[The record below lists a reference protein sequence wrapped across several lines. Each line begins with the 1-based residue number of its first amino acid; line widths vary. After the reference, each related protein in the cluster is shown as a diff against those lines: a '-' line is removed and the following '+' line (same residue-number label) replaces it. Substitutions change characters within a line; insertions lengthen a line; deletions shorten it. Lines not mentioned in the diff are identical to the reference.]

1 MVRKYL
7 DRKDK
12 TDSEDYLT
20 SKNEQSKKE
29 SIENIDPL
37 NAEERTLVLTNQEPK
52 LKNISTENATEQIN
66 KAEQYMQYI
75 NSQLADRL
83 LRIEKIKQSHE
94 NFEREIELLQTEKN
108 KQIKK
113 TRISD
118 ELVNEPESVKATRE
132 LSNLIQQYAVEKL
145 EMMKKLFDSE
155 KKQSTELNTK
165 LQENLTKITISE
177 ERLKQQRE
185 HLEIKIRDKTNKLIQ
200 AERLSAIGEIS
211 ARLAHDLRNPLTVI
225 KGTVEIIKA
234 RNKKID
240 TEFSSKQIEMM
251 ERAVARMSNQIDEVL
266 DFVKIQTLHAT
277 RNSLFETIG
286 LSVTKIKKSADFSI
300 NVVGNNVQF
309 VYDADKLEVVFDN
322 VITNAVEAINEK
334 GQIDI
339 RVNDNLNEI
348 VIEIEDS
355 GTGVPDELL
364 TKIFEPLFTTKQ
376 RGTGLGLASCKR
388 IIEQHGGS
396 IHVKSKPSMFIIKL
410 PKLLEISMF

>member
-52 LKNISTENATEQIN
+52 LKNISTEDATEQIN

-118 ELVNEPESVKATRE
+118 ELINEPESVKATRE

>member
-37 NAEERTLVLTNQEPK
+37 NAEERILVLTNQEPK
-52 LKNISTENATEQIN
+52 LKNISTEDATEQIN

-118 ELVNEPESVKATRE
+118 ELINEPESVKATRE

-286 LSVTKIKKSADFSI
+286 LSGTKIKKSADFSI

>member
-52 LKNISTENATEQIN
+52 LKNTSTENATEQIN

-165 LQENLTKITISE
+165 LQENLNKITISE

-185 HLEIKIRDKTNKLIQ
+185 HLEIEIRDKTNKLIQ

-234 RNKKID
+234 KNKKID
-240 TEFSSKQIEMM
+240 TEFSSKQIQMM
-251 ERAVARMSNQIDEVL
+251 ERAVSRMSNQIDEVL

-277 RNSLFETIG
+277 KNSLFETIG

-300 NVVGNNVQF
+300 NVEGNNVQF
-309 VYDADKLEVVFDN
+309 VYDADKLEVVLDN

-339 RVNDNLNEI
+339 RVNDNSNEI

-396 IHVKSKPSMFIIKL
+396 INVKSKPSMFIIKL

>member
-12 TDSEDYLT
+12 TDSEDYIT

-52 LKNISTENATEQIN
+52 LKNISTEDATEQIN

-118 ELVNEPESVKATRE
+118 ELINEPESVKATRE

-165 LQENLTKITISE
+165 LQENLNKITISE

-185 HLEIKIRDKTNKLIQ
+185 HLEIEIRDKTNKLIQ

-234 RNKKID
+234 KNKKID

-251 ERAVARMSNQIDEVL
+251 ERAVSRMSNQIDEVL

-277 RNSLFETIG
+277 KNSLFETIG

-300 NVVGNNVQF
+300 NVEGNNVQF
-309 VYDADKLEVVFDN
+309 VYDADKLEVVLDN

-339 RVNDNLNEI
+339 RVNDNSNEI

-355 GTGVPDELL
+355 GTGVPEELL

-376 RGTGLGLASCKR
+376 RGTGLGLASCNR

>member
-52 LKNISTENATEQIN
+52 LKNISTEDATEQIN

-118 ELVNEPESVKATRE
+118 ELINEPESVKATRE

-165 LQENLTKITISE
+165 LQENLNKITISE

-185 HLEIKIRDKTNKLIQ
+185 HLEIEIRDKTNKLIQ

-234 RNKKID
+234 KNKKID

-251 ERAVARMSNQIDEVL
+251 ERAVSRMSNQIDEVL

-277 RNSLFETIG
+277 KNSLFETIG
-286 LSVTKIKKSADFSI
+286 LSITKIKKSADFSI

-339 RVNDNLNEI
+339 RVNDNSNEI

-396 IHVKSKPSMFIIKL
+396 INVKSKPSMFIIKL

>member
-37 NAEERTLVLTNQEPK
+37 NAEERILVLTNQEPK

-118 ELVNEPESVKATRE
+118 ELINEPESVKATRE

-165 LQENLTKITISE
+165 LQENLNKITISE

-251 ERAVARMSNQIDEVL
+251 ERAVSRMSNQIDEVL

-277 RNSLFETIG
+277 KNSLFETIG

-339 RVNDNLNEI
+339 RVNDNSNEI

-355 GTGVPDELL
+355 GTGVPEELL

>member
-12 TDSEDYLT
+12 TDSEDYIT

-37 NAEERTLVLTNQEPK
+37 NAEERILVLTNQEPK

-94 NFEREIELLQTEKN
+94 NFEREIELLQIEKN

-155 KKQSTELNTK
+155 KKQSTEINTK
-165 LQENLTKITISE
+165 LQENLNKITISE

-185 HLEIKIRDKTNKLIQ
+185 HLEIEIRDKTNKLIQ

-234 RNKKID
+234 KNKKID

-251 ERAVARMSNQIDEVL
+251 ERAVSRMSNQIDEVL

-277 RNSLFETIG
+277 KNSLFETIG
-286 LSVTKIKKSADFSI
+286 LSITKIKKSADFSI
-300 NVVGNNVQF
+300 NVVGNNVRF
-309 VYDADKLEVVFDN
+309 VYDADKLEVVLDN

-339 RVNDNLNEI
+339 RVNDNSNEI

-355 GTGVPDELL
+355 GTGVPEELL

-396 IHVKSKPSMFIIKL
+396 INVKSKPSMFIIKL

>member
-165 LQENLTKITISE
+165 LQENLNKITISE

-185 HLEIKIRDKTNKLIQ
+185 HLEIEIRDKTNKLIQ

-234 RNKKID
+234 KNKKID

-251 ERAVARMSNQIDEVL
+251 ERAVSRMSNQIDEVL

-309 VYDADKLEVVFDN
+309 VYDADKLEVVLDN

-339 RVNDNLNEI
+339 RVNDNSNEI

>member
-12 TDSEDYLT
+12 TDSEDYIT

-52 LKNISTENATEQIN
+52 LKNTSTENATEQIN

-118 ELVNEPESVKATRE
+118 ELINEPESVKATRE

-165 LQENLTKITISE
+165 LQENLNKITISE

-185 HLEIKIRDKTNKLIQ
+185 HLEIEIRDKTNKLIQ

-234 RNKKID
+234 KNKKID
-240 TEFSSKQIEMM
+240 TEFSSKQIQMM
-251 ERAVARMSNQIDEVL
+251 ERAVSRMSNQIDEVL

-277 RNSLFETIG
+277 KNSLFETIG

-300 NVVGNNVQF
+300 NVEGNNVQF
-309 VYDADKLEVVFDN
+309 VYDADKLEVVLDN

-339 RVNDNLNEI
+339 RVNDNSNEI

>member
-165 LQENLTKITISE
+165 LQENLNKITISE

-185 HLEIKIRDKTNKLIQ
+185 HLEIEIRDKTNKLIQ

-234 RNKKID
+234 KNKKID

-251 ERAVARMSNQIDEVL
+251 ERAVSRMSNQIDEVL

-277 RNSLFETIG
+277 KNSLFETIG

-300 NVVGNNVQF
+300 NVAGNNVRF
-309 VYDADKLEVVFDN
+309 VYDADKLEVVLDN
-322 VITNAVEAINEK
+322 VITNAVEAIYEK

-339 RVNDNLNEI
+339 RVNDNSNEI

-355 GTGVPDELL
+355 GTGVPEELL

-396 IHVKSKPSMFIIKL
+396 INVKSKPSMFIIKL

>member
-118 ELVNEPESVKATRE
+118 ELINEPESVKATRE

-165 LQENLTKITISE
+165 LQENLNKITISE

-185 HLEIKIRDKTNKLIQ
+185 HLEIEIRDKTNKLIQ

-234 RNKKID
+234 KNKKID

-251 ERAVARMSNQIDEVL
+251 ERAVSRMSNQIDEVL

-277 RNSLFETIG
+277 KNSLFETIG

-339 RVNDNLNEI
+339 RVNDNSNEI

-396 IHVKSKPSMFIIKL
+396 INVKSKPSMFIIKL

>member
-118 ELVNEPESVKATRE
+118 ELINEPESVKATRE

-145 EMMKKLFDSE
+145 DMMKKLFDSE

-165 LQENLTKITISE
+165 LQENLNKITISE

-185 HLEIKIRDKTNKLIQ
+185 HLEIEIRDKTNKLIQ

-225 KGTVEIIKA
+225 KGTVEIIKSK
-234 RNKKID
+234 NKKID

-251 ERAVARMSNQIDEVL
+251 ERAVSRMSNQIDEVL

-300 NVVGNNVQF
+300 NVVGNNIQF
-309 VYDADKLEVVFDN
+309 VYDADKLEVVLDN

-339 RVNDNLNEI
+339 RVNDNSNEI

-396 IHVKSKPSMFIIKL
+396 INVKSKPSMFIIKL

>member
-12 TDSEDYLT
+12 TDSEDYIT

-52 LKNISTENATEQIN
+52 LKNTSSENATEQIN

-118 ELVNEPESVKATRE
+118 ELINEPESVKATRE

-165 LQENLTKITISE
+165 LQENLNKITISE

-185 HLEIKIRDKTNKLIQ
+185 HLEIEIRDKTNKLIQ

-234 RNKKID
+234 KNKKID

-251 ERAVARMSNQIDEVL
+251 ERAVSRMSNQIDEVL

-277 RNSLFETIG
+277 KNSLFETIG
-286 LSVTKIKKSADFSI
+286 LSIIKIKKSADFSI
-300 NVVGNNVQF
+300 NVVGNNVRF
-309 VYDADKLEVVFDN
+309 VYDADKLEVVLDN

-339 RVNDNLNEI
+339 RVNDNSNEI

-355 GTGVPDELL
+355 GTGVPEELL

-396 IHVKSKPSMFIIKL
+396 INVKSKPSMFIIKL

>member
-37 NAEERTLVLTNQEPK
+37 NAEERILVLTNQEPK

-132 LSNLIQQYAVEKL
+132 LSNLIQQYAIEKL

>member
-52 LKNISTENATEQIN
+52 LKNISTEDATEQIN

-118 ELVNEPESVKATRE
+118 ELINEPESVKATRE

-165 LQENLTKITISE
+165 LQENLNKITISE

-185 HLEIKIRDKTNKLIQ
+185 HLEIEIRDKTNKLIQ

-234 RNKKID
+234 KNKKID

-251 ERAVARMSNQIDEVL
+251 ERAVSRMSNQIDEVL

-277 RNSLFETIG
+277 KNSLFETIG

-300 NVVGNNVQF
+300 NVKGNNVQF
-309 VYDADKLEVVFDN
+309 VYDADKLEVVLDN

-339 RVNDNLNEI
+339 RVNDNSNEI

-355 GTGVPDELL
+355 GTGVPEELL

-396 IHVKSKPSMFIIKL
+396 INVKSKPSMFIIKL

>member
-118 ELVNEPESVKATRE
+118 ELINEPESVKATRE

-165 LQENLTKITISE
+165 LQENLNKITISE

-185 HLEIKIRDKTNKLIQ
+185 HLEIEIRDKTNKLIQ

-234 RNKKID
+234 KNKKID

-251 ERAVARMSNQIDEVL
+251 ERAVSRMSNQIDEVL

-277 RNSLFETIG
+277 KNSLFETIG
-286 LSVTKIKKSADFSI
+286 LSITKIKKSADFSI

-309 VYDADKLEVVFDN
+309 VYDADKLEVVLDN

-339 RVNDNLNEI
+339 RVNDNSNEI

>member
-12 TDSEDYLT
+12 TDSEDYIT

-113 TRISD
+113 TRISN

-165 LQENLTKITISE
+165 LQENLNKITISE

-185 HLEIKIRDKTNKLIQ
+185 HLEFEIRDKTNKLIQ

-234 RNKKID
+234 KNKKID

-251 ERAVARMSNQIDEVL
+251 ERAVSRMSNQIDEVL

-277 RNSLFETIG
+277 KNSLFETIG

-300 NVVGNNVQF
+300 NVEGNNVQF
-309 VYDADKLEVVFDN
+309 VYDADKLEVVLDN

-339 RVNDNLNEI
+339 RVNDNSNEI

-396 IHVKSKPSMFIIKL
+396 INVKSKPSMFIIKL